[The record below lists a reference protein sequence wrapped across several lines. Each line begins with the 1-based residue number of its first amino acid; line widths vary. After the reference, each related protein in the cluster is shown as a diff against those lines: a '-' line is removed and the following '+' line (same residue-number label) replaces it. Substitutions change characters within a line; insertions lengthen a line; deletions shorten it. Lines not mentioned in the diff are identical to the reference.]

1 MNLKI
6 NIITKKGFTNLDIF
20 IYYYK
25 FYKITKTVLMI
36 VAEEAIEI
44 FL

>member
-6 NIITKKGFTNLDIF
+6 NFLTKKGFTDLDICL
-20 IYYYK
+20 YYYK
-25 FYKITKTVLMI
+25 FYKITKTVLMA
-36 VAEEAIEI
+36 VVEEATEI